1 MIVIFVDN
9 IENFFTF
16 LEKRVMNEVFYEF
29 KEIKLNNDLLSKVKV
44 ELILTF
50 LSKVEEFIVLYE
62 TKLDLEKLDYSKF
75 NKNQELTNISK
86 SRKIKFNKSD
96 DLINE
101 LQKILG
107 KVDPSLTLIKG
118 KIREI
123 FLSYSS

>member
-9 IENFFTF
+9 IEDFVSF

-29 KEIKLNNDLLSKVKV
+29 KEIKLNNDLSSKVKV

-50 LSKVEEFIVLYE
+50 LSKVGEFIVLYE
-62 TKLDLEKLDYSKF
+62 TKLDLEKFDYSKF
-75 NKNQELTNISK
+75 KNQEITNISK
-86 SRKIKFNKSD
+86 SRKIKFNKRD
-96 DLINE
+96 DLIKE

-123 FLSYSS
+123 YLSYSS

>member
-86 SRKIKFNKSD
+86 SRKSKFNKSD
-96 DLINE
+96 DLIKE

>member
-9 IENFFTF
+9 IEDFVSF

-29 KEIKLNNDLLSKVKV
+29 KEIKLNNDLSSKVKV

-50 LSKVEEFIVLYE
+50 LSKVGEFIVLYE
-62 TKLDLEKLDYSKF
+62 TKLDLEKFDYSKF
-75 NKNQELTNISK
+75 KNQEITNISK
-86 SRKIKFNKSD
+86 SRKIKFNKRD
-96 DLINE
+96 DLIKE